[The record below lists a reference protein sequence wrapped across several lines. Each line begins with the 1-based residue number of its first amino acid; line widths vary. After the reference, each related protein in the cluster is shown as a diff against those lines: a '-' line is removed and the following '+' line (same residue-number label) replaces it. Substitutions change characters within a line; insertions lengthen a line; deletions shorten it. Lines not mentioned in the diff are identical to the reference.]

1 MGYLLL
7 FEGMFDSVKIAA
19 NKFLKKDGLLFPNI
33 SNIYLAGINVPVD
46 NNNFYDRLI
55 CPNNDFNVNGN
66 DVTLISKMN
75 KLKRI
80 LPNVKVV

>member
-7 FEGMFDSVKIAA
+7 FEGMFDSVKTAA
-19 NKFLKKDGLLFPNI
+19 DKFLKEGGLLFPNI
-33 SNIYLAGINVPVD
+33 SNIYLAGINVPR
-46 NNNFYDRLI
+46 NNRNFYNRLI
-55 CPNNDFNVNGN
+55 RPSDDFNNTGG

-80 LPNVKVV
+80 LPSVKVV